1 MAANIG
7 IMLAINLAVKGIS
20 LLIGEVDKYINRLD
34 IARDALS
41 ETECELNSVDSEIA
55 NIGARIK
62 ELESMGT
69 LSLTDKEELERLRE
83 ENRELA
89 IRKKYLE
96 DIKAQE
102 SEDVVQYAKEKM
114 DYKYGDTTSREDI
127 DAYKQYMKNP
137 EAYNGTYY
145 ESDALTIKLAQYER
159 YQELKQQAVENEDWE
174 AIELIDKNL
183 QQLEESLIAD
193 RTELQGF
200 KDDLSLT
207 GESSAELD
215 NVNQKLKFIDDLLLA
230 PSENLKN
237 FLNSDA
243 IANDVSKL
251 KELAS
256 NGELTEEKFKQS
268 FSAINSYLEENN
280 LSFEDLISTL
290 EIYRDE
296 LNSTT
301 QASDKFTKTEMID
314 TINSMADGFDVLD
327 DIYADVLDGETFDF
341 TKLDTSKFSEAFSEI
356 TPEYE
361 KFIETVSSSPTD
373 IDACQGAFN
382 DLVSAFIDS
391 KGILSGLTEENKD
404 LTISMLQN
412 MGVANAEEI
421 VMAQLAMQTEAL
433 ALQEQF
439 TTENGYEL
447 AEATYA
453 EALEFINE
461 AECSAVAKQELAEL
475 ALEKIH
481 VNEQTIDTSADIEN
495 VIALAN
501 AANASALAISKLK
514 SAQTVMSSYES
525 GGLKSGAI
533 SMMDVREAQKVI
545 DSIENGSFNYDYQP
559 LKASDYL
566 VTSNSKYTPK
576 YSGADQTAS
585 AIEKANKSASDSAKD
600 ASEEAKKAYSDW
612 FDFMDIRVEKLDDA
626 FANLEKGMENVV
638 GAFAKN
644 QLVDAQLGIVNEEI
658 NNYTDALAMYKQQ
671 AQNVLSTIEDANL
684 RDKIVNGAVEL
695 SQIQGENADVVKSAM
710 EAYQNWSGKIAEC
723 NHKLEELRTQIRQL
737 ELAKFENII
746 EDYTNQFDL
755 YGDSIDLIKG
765 QIGLLEEAGE
775 LVGKNYYTT
784 QITQSEKQLA
794 TLEKQK
800 ADMIKQMTDAIDSGR
815 IQRGTDEWLEM
826 QKSLS
831 SVESEIINVKTNIE
845 ELNNDLQ
852 ELNWSI
858 FERVHTE
865 FGNLNSEL
873 ENLAG
878 LFDDFNDIKV
888 SDGKGNWTDE
898 AISTLG
904 LYIQQY
910 ELARYQANSYSE
922 AIDKL
927 NEDFQNGDY
936 SATEYMDK
944 LASLKQEQW
953 NCVESAES
961 LEDTIVSLNKTRVDE
976 EIETIEE
983 LIDKYKEYTDSAIEA
998 LDAKK
1003 DLHDYEKS
1011 IKDKTGEIEALER
1024 EIASMKND
1032 TSASTTALRLQK
1044 EESLAKLKSELE
1056 EMEYEHSIQS
1066 QKDALNAQL
1075 ENFEA
1080 ERNAEIEAL
1089 RLSLE
1094 NRELLISQSF
1104 ETVKANASTVGEQ
1117 IALIAQQHGVTVSDA
1132 IITSWA
1138 NGETAIASYGE
1149 TLSAQSSAFIG
1160 NIMGVEAEVYNLQT
1174 QADNSSIALAN
1185 MFATRADNL
1194 VGQLQ
1199 ASYMAE
1205 GNLNYATGV
1214 LQNSLVNTLERG
1226 YNIGG
1231 ITSALSGIESGL
1243 NSVAS
1248 AAQSAYDNIQK
1259 TLGAQASVP
1268 KYKLV
1273 DTRTDEVLATG
1284 SSWSDVN
1291 KVAQNKYLGV
1301 PNLSIQAFAKGGIVK
1316 KDENILTPIAKAL
1329 GEDTMVAVKY
1339 DEVVLN
1345 KKQTSML
1352 QNLASVAPDI
1362 EQMWNIPNYSV
1373 QTPVMHRNERPNITI
1388 NYDSM
1393 LHVDNFTDA
1402 PHLIGAIES
1411 TSKKVT
1417 TKILNDINR
1426 DFRIHSR

>member
-1 MAANIG
+1 MEVKELMETLDRVEQKGFEKGVEYMMNKIAEACENGTPIELPDG
-7 IMLAINLAVKGIS
+7 NKFLNENRKGIATATKKMEKDKTYS
-20 LLIGEVDKYINRLD
+20 LSYGTVSAYTDEGKALQD
-34 IARDALS
+34 IASLYADKGMVVNTDDSTGMMTVTLTADAQTAYDTINDFETDLRNKAKDLGNEKLFDSVFTVSSDALNS
-41 ETECELNSVDSEIA
+41 AKSVVDDYGEIYNQALMAELVTDDD
-55 NIGARIK
+55 
-62 ELESMGT
+62 
-69 LSLTDKEELERLRE
+69 LSATYNEAL
-83 ENRELA
+83 NA
-89 IRKKYLE
+89 
-96 DIKAQE
+96 
-102 SEDVVQYAKEKM
+102 V
-114 DYKYGDTTSREDI
+114 
-127 DAYKQYMKNP
+127 
-137 EAYNGTYY
+137 EAYN
-145 ESDALTIKLAQYER
+145 EALVTGKN
-159 YQELKQQAVENEDWE
+159 VEE
-174 AIELIDKNL
+174 AKKNL
-183 QQLEESLIAD
+183 DDVKAKIEGNSEIWGKYASITEGLFAQAGADISQYSDTVTDTMGKVEEA
-193 RTELQGF
+193 T
-200 KDDLSLT
+200 
-207 GESSAELD
+207 
-215 NVNQKLKFIDDLLLA
+215 
-230 PSENLKN
+230 
-237 FLNSDA
+237 
-243 IANDVSKL
+243 
-251 KELAS
+251 
-256 NGELTEEKFKQS
+256 
-268 FSAINSYLEENN
+268 
-280 LSFEDLISTL
+280 
-290 EIYRDE
+290 
-296 LNSTT
+296 
-301 QASDKFTKTEMID
+301 KFTKTQMID

-327 DIYADVLDGETFDF
+327 DIYADVLDGDTFDF

-361 KFIETVSSSPTD
+361 KFIETVSASPTD

-439 TTENGYEL
+439 ATEKGHEL

-514 SAQTVMSSYES
+514 SAQAVMSSYES

-545 DSIENGSFNYDYQP
+545 NSIENGSFNYDYQP

-585 AIEKANKSASDSAKD
+585 AIDRANKSASDSAKD
-600 ASEEAKKAYSDW
+600 ATEEAKKAYSDW

-644 QLVDAQLGIVNEEI
+644 QLVDAQLGIVDEEI

-671 AQNVLSTIEDANL
+671 AQNVLSTIEDADL
-684 RDKIVNGAVEL
+684 RDKIINGAVEL

-710 EAYQNWSGKIAEC
+710 EAYQNWSGKIQETTQR
-723 NHKLEELRTQIRQL
+723 LEELRTQIRQL

-1160 NIMGVEAEVYNLQT
+1160 NIMGVEAEVYNLQM

-1205 GNLNYATGV
+1205 GNLNYATGI

-1231 ITSALSGIESGL
+1231 ITSAIGSIVSGMS
-1243 NSVAS
+1243 SVE
-1248 AAQSAYDNIQK
+1248 K
-1259 TLGAQASVP
+1259 
-1268 KYKLV
+1268 
-1273 DTRTDEVLATG
+1273 
-1284 SSWSDVN
+1284 
-1291 KVAQNKYLGV
+1291 
-1301 PNLSIQAFAKGGIVK
+1301 
-1316 KDENILTPIAKAL
+1316 
-1329 GEDTMVAVKY
+1329 
-1339 DEVVLN
+1339 
-1345 KKQTSML
+1345 
-1352 QNLASVAPDI
+1352 
-1362 EQMWNIPNYSV
+1362 
-1373 QTPVMHRNERPNITI
+1373 
-1388 NYDSM
+1388 
-1393 LHVDNFTDA
+1393 
-1402 PHLIGAIES
+1402 
-1411 TSKKVT
+1411 
-1417 TKILNDINR
+1417 
-1426 DFRIHSR
+1426 